1 MHSAERFVRGQ
12 QRPHQASA
20 ASPLVLPLVA
30 SHNFGSELVRDLMA
44 WRVAMR
50 SATLGR

>member
-1 MHSAERFVRGQ
+1 VWMLW
-12 QRPHQASA
+12 PT
-20 ASPLVLPLVA
+20 